1 MGDHKVAKSRIR
13 SPWGVVR
20 SAPQVNAHGLR
31 WARACALPAVAQVSA
46 LEPLRTGGQPGR
58 FVFLLYEAPCSPAW
72 PRRVPRGSRPR
83 GAGGEEEL
91 GKGP

>member
-1 MGDHKVAKSRIR
+1 MGLQRVGHDRVTFTLPGGLSDL
-13 SPWGVVR
+13 SLG
-20 SAPQVNAHGLR
+20 HGLR
-31 WARACALPAVAQVSA
+31 VRACALPALAWLSA
-46 LEPLRTGGQPGR
+46 LELLRTGGQLGR

-72 PRRVPRGSRPR
+72 PRRAPQGSRPR